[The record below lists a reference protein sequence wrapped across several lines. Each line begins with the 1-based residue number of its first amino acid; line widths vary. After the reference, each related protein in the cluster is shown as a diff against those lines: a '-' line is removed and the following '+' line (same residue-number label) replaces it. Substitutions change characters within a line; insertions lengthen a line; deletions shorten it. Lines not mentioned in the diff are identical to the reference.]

1 MPTTRNRGALE
12 EVFIRATRVET
23 LTLGL
28 IYFLSKEMS
37 QPQGEDDKGLA
48 KWATGVA
55 VDTLRT
61 GKDIIP
67 NL

>member
-1 MPTTRNRGALE
+1 M
-12 EVFIRATRVET
+12 RV
-23 LTLGL
+23 

-37 QPQGEDDKGLA
+37 WSKDEDGEGLV

-61 GKDIIP
+61 GMDVIP

>member
-1 MPTTRNRGALE
+1 M
-12 EVFIRATRVET
+12 ET